1 MELYAD
7 DKNDV
12 SIANIR
18 GRSLSISGAVRGDN
32 FFFFNLNRMV
42 IFSLHKTKIPNSIL
56 AERNIVD
63 LLFNRHLNIDLKDN
77 QGITAAMIAA
87 KNGILQCKMN
97 PQKNDLF
104 NSSQIN
110 YRKTAHS

>member
-1 MELYAD
+1 
-7 DKNDV
+7 
-12 SIANIR
+12 
-18 GRSLSISGAVRGDN
+18 
-32 FFFFNLNRMV
+32 MV
-42 IFSLHKTKIPNSIL
+42 NFSLHKTKIPNSIL

-97 PQKNDLF
+97 PQKMTNL
-104 NSSQIN
+104 IH
-110 YRKTAHS
+110 RKLITGKQHIVDTLITRGADFSIKDDNGKKAIDYAIENGKISY